1 VKALSF
7 ISFRRSLMNPHRG
20 IDNNNNNK
28 ENKTRSKAIA
38 VAAIAMTGI
47 IFAASVV
54 SGLSLFSTY
63 TQPAIAQQQNSTGT
77 SGTAA
82 GVESGG
88 SPESS
93 PCVPTRTRGEITTS
107 RGDNATTIG
116 TTNSTGNNATAG
128 EAESQPPTLSV
139 IGRIEQ
145 ACKAIQAGSTED
157 ALYQLESAIRELRG
171 NMQGNTTTTSGN
183 PTETTEN
190 TTTGGETTTG
200 GGTVGS
206 GGAGGAGTAGGIITG
221 GGTTIGGSTN
231 TTSTSATGIMNPAR

>member
-1 VKALSF
+1 
-7 ISFRRSLMNPHRG
+7 MNAHSG
-20 IDNNNNNK
+20 MADNNNNN
-28 ENKTRSKAIA
+28 NKKNNTRSKAIA
-38 VAAIAMTGI
+38 VAATSMAGI
-47 IFAASVV
+47 IFAAALV
-54 SGLSLFSTY
+54 SWLSLFSTY

-77 SGTAA
+77 SGTTAR
-82 GVESGG
+82 VESGA

-93 PCVPTRTRGEITTS
+93 PCVPTRTGGEITTS
-107 RGDNATTIG
+107 RSDNATTIG
-116 TTNSTGNNATAG
+116 TTNATGNNATAG

-145 ACKAIQAGSTED
+145 ACKAIQAGNTED

-171 NMQGNTTTTSGN
+171 DMQGNTTTTSGN

-190 TTTGGETTTG
+190 TTAGGETTTG

-221 GGTTIGGSTN
+221 GGTTIGGSAN
-231 TTSTSATGIMNPAR
+231 TTSTGATGIMNPAS

>member
-28 ENKTRSKAIA
+28 VRSKAIA
-38 VAAIAMTGI
+38 VAAIAMAGI

-77 SGTAA
+77 SGTTER
-82 GVESGG
+82 GESGG

-93 PCVPTRTRGEITTS
+93 PCAPTRTGGEITTS
-107 RGDNATTIG
+107 REDNATTIG
-116 TTNSTGNNATAG
+116 TNSTGNNATAG
-128 EAESQPPTLSV
+128 EAESQPPTLSA

-145 ACKAIQAGSTED
+145 ACRAIQAGNTED